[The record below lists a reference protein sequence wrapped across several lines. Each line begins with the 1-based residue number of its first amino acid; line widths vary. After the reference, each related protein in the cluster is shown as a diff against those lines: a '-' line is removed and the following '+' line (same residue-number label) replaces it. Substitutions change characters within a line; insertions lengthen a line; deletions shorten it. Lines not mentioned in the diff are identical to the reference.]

1 MGLTLSPH
9 YAILPY
15 GALCALYLS
24 EPPMSRSIP
33 NHAATIFSEGN
44 TIYLRLDADKG
55 YTTELAFE
63 ATPKGLEALA
73 RLLRQREH
81 AALMERPKAIATP
94 SMPIQ
99 YVINAWQ
106 TSSPDAA
113 TKLARAKAK
122 ADEQRYKSKS
132 TADKLAELDAL
143 LDATF

>member
-1 MGLTLSPH
+1 
-9 YAILPY
+9 
-15 GALCALYLS
+15 
-24 EPPMSRSIP
+24 MSRSLP
-33 NHAATIFSEGN
+33 NHAATIYSEGN
-44 TIYLRLDADKG
+44 TLYLRLDADKG

-99 YVINAWQ
+99 YVVNAWQ

-132 TADKLAELDAL
+132 TEQKLAELDAL

>member
-1 MGLTLSPH
+1 
-9 YAILPY
+9 
-15 GALCALYLS
+15 
-24 EPPMSRSIP
+24 
-33 NHAATIFSEGN
+33 
-44 TIYLRLDADKG
+44 
-55 YTTELAFE
+55 
-63 ATPKGLEALA
+63 
-73 RLLRQREH
+73 
-81 AALMERPKAIATP
+81 MERPKAIATP

-99 YVINAWQ
+99 YVVNAWQ

>member
-1 MGLTLSPH
+1 
-9 YAILPY
+9 
-15 GALCALYLS
+15 
-24 EPPMSRSIP
+24 MSRSIP
-33 NHAATIFSEGN
+33 AHSATIFSQDN

-94 SMPIQ
+94 SIPIQ
-99 YVINAWQ
+99 YVVNAWQ

-122 ADEQRYKSKS
+122 ADEQRYTLK
-132 TADKLAELDAL
+132 TTEQKLAELDEL

>member
-1 MGLTLSPH
+1 
-9 YAILPY
+9 
-15 GALCALYLS
+15 
-24 EPPMSRSIP
+24 MSRSIP
-33 NHAATIFSEGN
+33 AHSATIFSQDN

-73 RLLRQREH
+73 RVLRQRENQS
-81 AALMERPKAIATP
+81 ALARPKAIATP

-99 YVINAWQ
+99 YVVNAWQ

-122 ADEQRYKSKS
+122 ADEQRYKLK
-132 TADKLAELDAL
+132 TTEQKLAELDEL

>member
-1 MGLTLSPH
+1 MAKS
-9 YAILPY
+9 
-15 GALCALYLS
+15 ALYFS
-24 EPPMSRSIP
+24 EPPMSRSLP
-33 NHAATIFSEGN
+33 NHAATIYSEGN
-44 TIYLRLDADKG
+44 TLYLRLDADKG

-99 YVINAWQ
+99 YVVNAWQ

-132 TADKLAELDAL
+132 TEQKLAELDAL

>member
-1 MGLTLSPH
+1 M
-9 YAILPY
+9 
-15 GALCALYLS
+15 YLS
-24 EPPMSRSIP
+24 EPPMSRSLP
-33 NHAATIFSEGN
+33 NNAATIYSEGN

-99 YVINAWQ
+99 YVVNAWQ

-132 TADKLAELDAL
+132 TEQKLAELDAL

>member
-1 MGLTLSPH
+1 
-9 YAILPY
+9 
-15 GALCALYLS
+15 
-24 EPPMSRSIP
+24 MSRSLP
-33 NHAATIFSEGN
+33 AQSATIYSQDN
-44 TIYLRLDADKG
+44 TLYLRLDADKG
-55 YTTELAFE
+55 YTTELAFDV
-63 ATPKGLEALA
+63 TPKGLEALA
-73 RLLRQREH
+73 RVLRQREH
-81 AALMERPKAIATP
+81 EALMERPKAIATP

-99 YVINAWQ
+99 YVVNAWQ